1 MFFFFFIS
9 HKSLYFYRCTAD
21 EKYVFSGDDCST
33 RGEKLE
39 LASEYIIAAACGSGG
54 IIIIVAII
62 VCLVCKSRNHKER
75 QEKDCYMYVI

>member
-1 MFFFFFIS
+1 MFFFIS